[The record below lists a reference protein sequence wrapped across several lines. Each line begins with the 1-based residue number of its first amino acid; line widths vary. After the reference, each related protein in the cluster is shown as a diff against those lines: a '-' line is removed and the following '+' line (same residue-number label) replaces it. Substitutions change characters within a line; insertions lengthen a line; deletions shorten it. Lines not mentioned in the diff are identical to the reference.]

1 MSTVTSTAKAKSKA
15 TRDYNN
21 SSRQSKSNLTRQK
34 IIQIYVDLLVEA
46 NGQDVPMQVLSE
58 KSQTSMRTLF
68 RFFGDK
74 DSLYKEIDQYLAQY
88 MSHVSENLVKMNFAD
103 YAEFS
108 YQVFDQY
115 EKLFKAYLYTNFGQK
130 SRRVFRKKFNEMLVK
145 KLLIEIE
152 ASIPKNESF
161 EIDIK
166 KVRFIVS
173 LINAQL
179 WKDIGDSFDVSG
191 KEMAQTVKW
200 AVQTL
205 IDSTKKRGL
214 V

>member
-1 MSTVTSTAKAKSKA
+1 
-15 TRDYNN
+15 
-21 SSRQSKSNLTRQK
+21 
-34 IIQIYVDLLVEA
+34 LLVEA

-74 DSLYKEIDQYLAQY
+74 ESLYKEIDQYLTQY
-88 MSHVSENLVKMNFAD
+88 MGNVSDNLEKMKFAD

-108 YQVFDQY
+108 FQVFDQY

-145 KLLIEIE
+145 KLLAEIE
-152 ASIPKNESF
+152 ASSPKNENL

-179 WKDIGDSFDVSG
+179 WKDIGDSFDVTG

-205 IDSTKKRGL
+205 IDSSKKAR
-214 V
+214 

>member
-1 MSTVTSTAKAKSKA
+1 MSTLTSASKAKSKA

-21 SSRQSKSNLTRQK
+21 SSRESKSNQARQK

-46 NGQDVPMQVLSE
+46 NGQDVPMQILSE

-74 DSLYKEIDQYLAQY
+74 DSLYKEIDQYLTQY
-88 MSHVSENLVKMNFAD
+88 MGQISDNMEKMKFSD

-130 SRRVFRKKFNEMLVK
+130 SRRVLRKKFNELLVK
-145 KLLIEIE
+145 KLLSEIE
-152 ASIPKNESF
+152 VSQPKNKSS

-179 WKDIGDSFDVSG
+179 WKDIGDSFDVTG
-191 KEMAQTVKW
+191 KDMAQTVKW

-205 IDSTKKRGL
+205 IDSTKKRGSL
-214 V
+214 

>member
-1 MSTVTSTAKAKSKA
+1 MSTLTSTTKTKSKA

-21 SSRQSKSNLTRQK
+21 SSRESKSNQARQK

-74 DSLYKEIDQYLAQY
+74 ESLYKEIDQYLTQY
-88 MSHVSENLVKMNFAD
+88 MGNVSDNLEKMKFAD

-145 KLLIEIE
+145 KLLLEIE
-152 ASIPKNESF
+152 ASQPKNEAV

-179 WKDIGDSFDVSG
+179 WKDIGDSFDVTG
-191 KEMAQTVKW
+191 KDMAQTVKW

-205 IDSTKKRGL
+205 IDSSKKRGSL
-214 V
+214 

>member
-1 MSTVTSTAKAKSKA
+1 MSATVVVSKSKSKS
-15 TRDYNN
+15 TREYNN
-21 SSRQSKSNLTRQK
+21 SLREQKSNQTRQR

-74 DSLYKEIDQYLAQY
+74 ESLYKEIDQYLTQY
-88 MSHVSENLVKMNFAD
+88 MGSVSENLEKMKFAD

-152 ASIPKNESF
+152 ASVPKSENI

-179 WKDIGDSFDVSG
+179 WKDINDSFDVTG
-191 KEMAQTVKW
+191 KDMAHTVKW

-205 IDSTKKRGL
+205 IESAKKAR
-214 V
+214 